1 MTRLP
6 ESRLSRRRALQA
18 GSGLAVAAIA
28 GQKFSIMSAFA
39 QDSVEIS
46 IWGNHPEWTEPMQ
59 EIIDAFQA
67 ANPGI
72 EMQLTMQLG
81 PEYSTLLQ
89 TSITGGQPSDV
100 IGIPEGDV
108 ISKWIPAGGDL
119 PFIDLTGRVDI
130 SGLTD
135 AARSQVEVD
144 GKVYGAPLAAYTV
157 GLATNNTVLAKYNIT
172 PPTTWDELR
181 TAVQTISEGGEAGLV
196 LGGKDWVHTFFM
208 YIGLASSLLGF
219 EGVEALRRGEIAL
232 TDADVMPAAD
242 LLVELQPYYN
252 KGFEA
257 TDYAAAKAVFANGLG
272 AMMVA
277 GTADFTG
284 YREVNP
290 DADLGFVAWP
300 GPAAGQKATTTGF
313 ELLYGVSAFSPAEK
327 QDAAATF
334 VNWLASA
341 EAQQLVS
348 DKIALPV
355 NASITSSTDPIRQ
368 ATVEAAA
375 GGDVP
380 VWYDLPEL
388 NGIVTAV
395 QDNFG
400 GLWSGRLS
408 AAQFAEALQA
418 SIKPS
423 SGAATPTA

>member
-39 QDSVEIS
+39 QDSVEVT

-72 EMQLTMQLG
+72 ENATDHAAWPGVLQLCSRLRS
-81 PEYSTLLQ
+81 PVVSPP
-89 TSITGGQPSDV
+89 TSSASLKETI
-100 IGIPEGDV
+100 

-119 PFIDLTGRVDI
+119 PFIDLTGRVDV

-144 GKVYGAPLAAYTV
+144 GKVYGTPLAAYTV
-157 GLATNNTVLAKYNIT
+157 GLATNNTVLAKLRRRCRQPHGTSSAPPARRSLRAAKPAWCSAARTGSIPSSCT
-172 PPTTWDELR
+172 P
-181 TAVQTISEGGEAGLV
+181 V
-196 LGGKDWVHTFFM
+196 
-208 YIGLASSLLGF
+208 LASSILGF
-219 EGVEALRRGEIAL
+219 EGLQKLRTGERGM
-232 TDADVMPAAD
+232 TDPESLPAAN
-242 LLVELQPYYN
+242 LLVELQPFYN
-252 KGFEA
+252 EGFEA

-300 GPAAGQKATTTGF
+300 GPAAGQEGHHHRVRASLRCQRVLIGREAGRRRHVRQLAGHGRSPATGF
-313 ELLYGVSAFSPAEK
+313 G
-327 QDAAATF
+327 QDRPSGQCEHH
-334 VNWLASA
+334 L
-341 EAQQLVS
+341 
-348 DKIALPV
+348 
-355 NASITSSTDPIRQ
+355 STDPIRQ

-388 NGIVTAV
+388 NGIVRLV

-400 GLWSGRLS
+400 GLWSG
-408 AAQFAEALQA
+408 A
-418 SIKPS
+418 
-423 SGAATPTA
+423 